1 MLLRNK
7 RNMSIEDRL
16 KDFKDSIMFE
26 RLKQEKPN
34 ALDKLS
40 VIAGDICEPFLGI
53 SEESLKLIENVDILI
68 HSAATVKFDE
78 PIRDS
83 IRKNVGG
90 TFECVKVASKLKR
103 LQLFVHVSTYYSNP
117 YDLEVK
123 NIMYPPPMD
132 WKVALKLADGKS
144 SDELLDSL
152 SGKCTTKFPNT
163 YTFTKNLAENVVNDH
178 QHLFPVLIT
187 RPSVILCTR
196 YEPIPGYTEKFQG
209 VTGIIAFLGTGLL
222 HSLYGKPHET
232 LDVIW
237 SDLVVNIHLL
247 SIARIGLLEQKLSKP
262 EIVLICAYP
271 HDPFDLSSRMK
282 YVVQSQENLPFAKCL
297 ASTALK

>member
-1 MLLRNK
+1 
-7 RNMSIEDRL
+7 
-16 KDFKDSIMFE
+16 MFD

-90 TFECVKVASKLKR
+90 TFECVKVASKLKH

-152 SGKCTTKFPNT
+152 SGKWTTKFPNT

-187 RPSVILCTR
+187 RPSV
-196 YEPIPGYTEKFQG
+196 
-209 VTGIIAFLGTGLL
+209 
-222 HSLYGKPHET
+222 
-232 LDVIW
+232 
-237 SDLVVNIHLL
+237 
-247 SIARIGLLEQKLSKP
+247 SK
-262 EIVLICAYP
+262 Y
-271 HDPFDLSSRMK
+271 
-282 YVVQSQENLPFAKCL
+282 
-297 ASTALK
+297 